1 MRFSRELLLATTA
14 ALMASAGVAL
24 AEGPMPMNEGADIK
38 GMCGDKPAI
47 VALADGYG
55 GDTWRKIALAEFRD
69 EAAKCANIEK
79 VLYTDAGGDPQK
91 ATSDLNSLVAQGAN
105 VIVVAPDFSQSL
117 IPAMRAAMKE
127 GVVVVPYNAKVNGE
141 AGKDFSANVVQNVDF
156 IAAEWAK
163 WLSGNMKSGGL
174 LYFSGPAGTAY
185 SKNFN
190 ERIKANLANFDG
202 LTVLNDDYI
211 VTNWNPADAQK
222 AASGAIATYPK
233 IDAVAVDVGPVGASV
248 VRSFQQAGLEVPF
261 VVSMASN
268 NELNCMW
275 ADAKAEGKPFSY
287 LTLDGTTYQTRIA
300 LRRGLSLF
308 EGTENPD
315 ATEVAAF
322 VYADSL
328 GGKEPFC
335 DKSAPLDADFS
346 GGLEP
351 DALKAIFK

>member
-1 MRFSRELLLATTA
+1 MRNSYLVSAAVMVVATS
-14 ALMASAGVAL
+14 SAF
-24 AEGPMPMNEGADIK
+24 AEGPMPMNKGADITA
-38 GMCGDKPAI
+38 MCGDKPAI

-55 GDTWRKIALAEFRD
+55 GDTWRKISLAEFKD
-69 EAAKCANIEK
+69 EASKCSNITR

-117 IPAMRAAMKE
+117 IPAMRAAMKD

-141 AGKDFSANVVQNVDF
+141 AGKDFSANVVQNVDS

-163 WLSGNMKSGGL
+163 WLHEHIKEGGL

-190 ERIKANLANFDG
+190 ERIKANIGNYHG
-202 LTVLNDDYI
+202 LKPLSQDYI

-222 AASGAIATYPK
+222 AAAGAIATYPK
-233 IDAVAVDVGPVGASV
+233 IDVVAVDVGPVGSSV
-248 VRSFQQAGLEVPF
+248 VRSFQQAGLEVPA

-275 ADAKAEGKPFSY
+275 ADAKAAGKPFPY
-287 LTLDGTTYQTRIA
+287 ITLDGTTYQTRIA
-300 LRRGLSLF
+300 LRRGLSLY
-308 EGTENPD
+308 EGTKD
-315 ATEVAAF
+315 SDGTEVAAF

-346 GGLEP
+346 GGLTP